1 MEEAR
6 SCCWQLLTVFW
17 IEGRWRVKP
26 SHDSIHEKGQLRS
39 HLHQSSRPFS
49 SLTTAFWASLGFA
62 GHWQYLATWLP
73 TTQWLFK
80 FKQWTSRLWWL
91 IFPEPTTS
99 AYAGESGLPTW
110 MDSLGEKKENEK
122 KKEKTPNRL
131 YFKNNRK
138 AISCDNLLTLD
149 QVYTGKRLKC
159 NRFSGVRV
167 LSSNS

>member
-17 IEGRWRVKP
+17 IEGRWRVEAITWFHP
-26 SHDSIHEKGQLRS
+26 WERAVEVN
-39 HLHQSSRPFS
+39 LHRSSRPFS

-91 IFPEPTTS
+91 IFPESTTS

-122 KKEKTPNRL
+122 KKKKKG
-131 YFKNNRK
+131 KNPQ
-138 AISCDNLLTLD
+138 IG
-149 QVYTGKRLKC
+149 YILKIIG
-159 NRFSGVRV
+159 NKLR
-167 LSSNS
+167 